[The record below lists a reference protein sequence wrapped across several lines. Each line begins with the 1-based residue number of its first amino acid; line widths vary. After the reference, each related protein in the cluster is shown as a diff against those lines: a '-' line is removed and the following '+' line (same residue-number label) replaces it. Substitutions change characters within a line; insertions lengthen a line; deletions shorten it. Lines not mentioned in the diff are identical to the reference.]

1 MIKLIITYHEYRFE
15 SYVSFLS
22 ANENSAN
29 HQNRKPSLS
38 LSLFSSLT
46 ELGFHLHRFYGRV
59 RVSTRFRNRY
69 PTRPPN
75 SLRQGFPTQIAQSKL
90 LFLFFFSISK
100 PCVLC
105 LLLINPFSIYNLTI
119 FALPF
124 DSFVRVLFFRHF
136 LVFWKYFF
144 LAFESNFV
152 LVLIKR
158 YSIFC
163 LLLINRVSICNVTIF
178 ALPFGLFVFV
188 RIFFFR
194 HFLVF

>member
-1 MIKLIITYHEYRFE
+1 MAE
-15 SYVSFLS
+15 SAFQLVSEIGTQLGRQTRS
-22 ANENSAN
+22 G
-29 HQNRKPSLS
+29 KDSLLKS
-38 LSLFSSLT
+38 LK
-46 ELGFHLHRFYGRV
+46 
-59 RVSTRFRNRY
+59 VSHY
-69 PTRPPN
+69 
-75 SLRQGFPTQIAQSKL
+75 
-90 LFLFFFSISK
+90 FFFFFGSK
-100 PCVLC
+100 PCVLW
-105 LLLINPFSIYNLTI
+105 LLLINPVSIYNLTI

-124 DSFVRVLFFRHF
+124 DSFVRILFLRHF

-188 RIFFFR
+188 RVFFFR